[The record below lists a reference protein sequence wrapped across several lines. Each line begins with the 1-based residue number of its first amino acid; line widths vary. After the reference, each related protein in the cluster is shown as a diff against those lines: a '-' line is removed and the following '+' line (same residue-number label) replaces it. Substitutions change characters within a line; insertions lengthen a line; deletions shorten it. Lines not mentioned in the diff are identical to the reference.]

1 MQKYFGKYR
10 GKIVVNKDPL
20 NLGRVQVRVPAV
32 YGEGV
37 HSWAMPCSPYA
48 GKDIGFFAIP
58 SVGSNIWVEFEA
70 GDPDYPIW
78 SGCFWGEDE
87 LPADAKVEDPDKV
100 QVFRTPYGI
109 TLTLSNLGDNKG
121 LTLTVETPTVERK
134 LKLVF
139 NADGIELN
147 NKDETTIKIKAD
159 VIELKNRANSTIT
172 IAENNIESKQT
183 SVKTNITASTIDL
196 ICDPA
201 TVKLATV
208 SGIELNNLPAN
219 VKLNSS
225 GIEMSATVPQ
235 VKITPVQIEL
245 SNTAANVKLLPVA
258 VNVNNGALE
267 VI

>member
-1 MQKYFGKYR
+1 MATFYGKYR
-10 GKIVVNKDPL
+10 GKVSSNKDPL
-20 NLGRVQVRVPAV
+20 HLGRVQVQVPAV
-32 YGEGV
+32 YGSGQQ
-37 HSWAMPCSPYA
+37 SWAMPCTPYA
-48 GKDIGFFAIP
+48 GNDIGFFAIP
-58 SVGSNIWVEFEA
+58 PVGSNVWVEFEA

-78 SGCFWGEDE
+78 SGCFWGENQ
-87 LPADAKVEDPDKV
+87 LPANAKVEEPDKV

-121 LTLTVETPTVERK
+121 LTLVVESPTVQRT

-159 VIELKNRANSTIT
+159 IIELKNRTNSTIT
-172 IAENNIESKQT
+172 ITQNNIESKQT
-183 SVKTNITASTIDL
+183 SVKTNLTATTIDL

-201 TVKLATV
+201 TVKLSSAT
-208 SGIELNNLPAN
+208 GIELNNTPAN
-219 VKLNSS
+219 AKLNNS
-225 GIEMSATVPQ
+225 GIELSTTAPQ
-235 VKITPVQIEL
+235 IKMTPAQIEL
-245 SNTAANVKLLPVA
+245 SNIAANIKLLPVG